1 MIIFIDCYFR
11 KIASE
16 QTKHVWLCNNGETR
30 KIQKKALK
38 HLNNGKKEYVGIFG
52 PELNSKLQN
61 LKYFHMK
68 MEEEKKKD
76 EANNSYE
83 SLRLMLRKNHEER
96 KLQKRSSPNDDD
108 EVSFKFLLY
117 F

>member
-1 MIIFIDCYFR
+1 MTSMIIFIDCYFR

-83 SLRLMLRKNHEER
+83 CLRLMLRKNHEER
-96 KLQKRSSPNDDD
+96 KLQKCSSPSDDD
-108 EVSFKFLLY
+108 EVSF
-117 F
+117 